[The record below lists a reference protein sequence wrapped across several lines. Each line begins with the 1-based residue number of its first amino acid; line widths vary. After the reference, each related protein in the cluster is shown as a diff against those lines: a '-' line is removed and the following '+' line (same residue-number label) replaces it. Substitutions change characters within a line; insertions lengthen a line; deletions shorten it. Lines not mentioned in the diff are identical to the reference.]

1 MTDRKSRVFT
11 VIMVS
16 ILSVITGILLG
27 TDLLS
32 FHKDTADMV
41 TPERTEKTQTVT
53 IVEHTHDGIPL
64 HQHVVKTTIV
74 VTETT
79 PHGTFENPAPVAGI
93 KEPAPTMEPVATPAM
108 EPAATPAMEPA
119 PVPAT
124 EPALPSPVLTVSE
137 AKITISQREYMP
149 RIITIRAGS
158 SVTWTNKDFEVH
170 TITSTDD
177 LFNGFLAYGESFSY
191 TFSERGTFTYYC
203 GPHPALEP
211 GTIIVK

>member
-1 MTDRKSRVFT
+1 MIDSKSRVFT

-16 ILSVITGILLG
+16 ILSIVTGVLLTG
-27 TDLLS
+27 DLLS
-32 FHKDTADMV
+32 FHKDIANMMPD
-41 TPERTEKTQTVT
+41 ERTEKTQTVT

-79 PHGTFENPAPVAGI
+79 PRGTFKNFAPVTPI
-93 KEPAPTMEPVATPAM
+93 IEPAPTMGPVT
-108 EPAATPAMEPA
+108 TPAMEPA

-124 EPALPSPVLTVSE
+124 EPALSPPVLTVGE
-137 AKITISQREYMP
+137 AKIDIYQRDYMP
-149 RIITIRAGS
+149 RIITIHAGNT
-158 SVTWTNKDFEVH
+158 VTWTNKDYEVH

-191 TFSERGTFTYYC
+191 TFTERGTFTYYC
-203 GPHPALEP
+203 GPHPALP
-211 GTIIVK
+211 TGTIIVK